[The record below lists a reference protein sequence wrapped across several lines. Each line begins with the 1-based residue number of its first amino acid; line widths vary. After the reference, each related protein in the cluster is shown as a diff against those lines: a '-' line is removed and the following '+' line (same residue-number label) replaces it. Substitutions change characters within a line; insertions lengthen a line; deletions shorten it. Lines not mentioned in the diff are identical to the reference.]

1 MNRNSFDP
9 DDPITKGMVDSLVE
23 SAYKRGWKDAIAA
36 VRDRLYEEPMP
47 SSSPPKPI
55 VIQTKI

>member
-1 MNRNSFDP
+1 MWMLNP
-9 DDPITKGMVDSLVE
+9 DDPVMKGMVDSLVE

-36 VRDRLYEEPMP
+36 VRDRFMDEPMA

-55 VIQTKI
+55 VIQNKI